1 MNEVMNIC
9 GTELQIKRYSN
20 QRIVTFKDI
29 DAVHQRPAGTARK
42 RFNDNKKHFIEGE
55 DFFKVKCSE
64 VRPFFGQTP
73 PNGFNPNAAVILIT
87 ESGYLMLVKS
97 FTDDLA
103 WEVQRKLVNSYF
115 KSEGVPQA
123 LSVEDAFKMVELIN
137 NTPADRLELVSAVL
151 KQAGVDIP
159 QNQPSDFHGASVE
172 KPQNDKWGI
181 CDFLKTTSVIG
192 RMSANVYQ
200 EYINWCNIHDII
212 PLAHNVFSRRV
223 NQILGT
229 KTHNMKING
238 QAKRLFIEKR

>member
-1 MNEVMNIC
+1 MNEVLNIC

-20 QRIVTFKDI
+20 QRVVTFKDI
-29 DAVHQRPAGTARK
+29 DAVHQRPAGTAK
-42 RFNDNKKHFIEGE
+42 RNFNTNKKYFIEDV
-55 DFFKVKCSE
+55 DFYKISANEFRSQFDPTYSKHASE
-64 VRPFFGQTP
+64 SVTF
-73 PNGFNPNAAVILIT
+73 IT

-115 KSEGVPQA
+115 KSERVPQS

-200 EYINWCNIHDII
+200 EYINWCDTQGII
-212 PLAHNVFSRRV
+212 PVAHNVFSRCV